1 MPTSIKMDNDL
12 ISLYQELKTSITS
25 FYSTH
30 SVLHANGTID
40 MQEVLNKMSK
50 VDLFL
55 AGNFKGLW
63 EMERTERLKQDDLST
78 IKEEDTVILNP
89 EECSELAARRAEAK
103 REKAYTEE
111 LRAALEHARIHAEGV
126 REGVYREELRAAIDH
141 ANVHADCDTQLRA
154 AVERHERVNT
164 EREAMY
170 HELLRAAIGDAARA
184 NALAQARLSH
194 GADPVTRI
202 ESAPSLVTS
211 AQWLQS
217 DSIKPQSEDELA
229 HLSLAQREAVDD
241 YMDETGCGVHEALEA
256 VT

>member
-1 MPTSIKMDNDL
+1 MDNNL

-30 SVLHANGTID
+30 SVLHTNGTID

-55 AGNFKGLW
+55 AQDFKGLW
-63 EMERTERLKQDDLST
+63 EMERAERLKPDDLST

-89 EECSELAARRAEAK
+89 EECSELAARR
-103 REKAYTEE
+103 
-111 LRAALEHARIHAEGV
+111 AEGV

-154 AVERHERVNT
+154 AVERHDRVNT

-184 NALAQARLSH
+184 NALAQVRLSR
-194 GADPVTRI
+194 GADPLTHI
-202 ESAPSLVTS
+202 ETTPSLVTS
-211 AQWLQS
+211 AQWLES
-217 DSIKPQSEDELA
+217 DSLKPQSEDELLA

-241 YMDETGCGVHEALEA
+241 YMDEYGCCLEEALEA